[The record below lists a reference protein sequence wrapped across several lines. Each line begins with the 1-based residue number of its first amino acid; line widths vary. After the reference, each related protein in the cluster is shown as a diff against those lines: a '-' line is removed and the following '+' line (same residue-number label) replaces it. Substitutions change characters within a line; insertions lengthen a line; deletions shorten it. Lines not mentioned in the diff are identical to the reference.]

1 MDMIPPGS
9 KMAPK
14 AHIIIQY
21 AERGK
26 PYVFLKRNEVCR
38 DEVSTP
44 QGEEMTQRV
53 EERDKKRKPGL

>member
-1 MDMIPPGS
+1 
-9 KMAPK
+9 MAPK

-26 PYVFLKRNEVCR
+26 PYVFLPSNG
-38 DEVSTP
+38 EVSTP
-44 QGEEMTQRV
+44 QGEEMAQRV